1 MCIVNILVDEKKIN
15 KIDINDM
22 IGKYL
27 NYYYLYIQY
36 FWLLVIVTYITGVYG
51 AIFTIFTDKI
61 SFYVESKSKFTVCG
75 YLISYTFNI
84 LIQF

>member
-1 MCIVNILVDEKKIN
+1 
-15 KIDINDM
+15 M
-22 IGKYL
+22 IGKYI

-51 AIFTIFTDKI
+51 AIFTIFTDNI
-61 SFYVESKSKFTVCG
+61 PFYVESKCKFTVCG
-75 YLISYTFNI
+75 YLISDIFDI